1 MEIRRGRCVAGP
13 PEEIYVKAGEMVVLQ
28 CQRSSH
34 RLDHAPVIWTSES
47 KLPMDLSNMSPAEQ
61 RQMGL
66 LFFDTSLFI
75 LTASVNHQGNYSCS
89 QRNESE
95 KLWFRLT
102 VYTTLTTEL
111 EHKTWYRMICYTQE
125 SCTLSCSDVNIPP
138 SNNPYFTSYDII
150 WHKEGKSAQ
159 KVKSYFSS
167 VEETDS
173 GVYTCTRPYLFDG
186 QIYNMSHTLELDV
199 QPSQRNKH
207 AMISYPGANEIIYVD
222 VGSPAVIK
230 CEAVSY
236 SEPSLM
242 FWMSGKTFVEKN
254 DSFPVF
260 SNYTR
265 ENLIEGVKN
274 TVNLVFKEVTE
285 EDLSNNYTCKMQYFP
300 LSIFV
305 TITLAKKVQGSHLPV
320 ALCPVV
326 IMAIMAATVSVY
338 VKFKIELILFL
349 RNTLGCHRKTSG
361 PRTTTIQ
368 QNYRVVEGEMFL
380 MPCTNN
386 KVTWHKMRAERGENG
401 DFFFDCG
408 TEFLTQANHSGNYT
422 LLNGTMFLY
431 LQVMD
436 KHRLPCYKDE
446 EAVVTLIARAGGTI
460 PCPGFNCTLS
470 TSVTW
475 YKVRQRQTYSRF
487 DVTETPG
494 CSFSQGDKSISKMH
508 RANCVRNGGL
518 QLCTVSQ
525 HDTGRYFC
533 DKHFVEQGVQWTFR
547 RPVAVTAIPFEKVS
561 ASPRITLPDDSAPQE
576 VELEE
581 RHTLSCL
588 VHFPF
593 EVNFSPQ
600 VQWYMNEGDEGGKR
614 NLMQT
619 ESQRCNRVTFEE
631 YLVTTKALIQQVTAL
646 HLKHTYTC
654 MASNSAGNSSVTV
667 KLKMKT
673 KEKWPSLISYPI
685 ASLLLLA
692 GVAIVLRVKWLELQL
707 IYISRLQSEKVDA
720 DEKEFD
726 VFFSY
731 VWTSPHYE
739 AAGLTR
745 SAQSSPNS
753 HDSPSTFEPFNLEHV
768 IDNLRPPEVVIPMVL
783 EDLWG
788 YRLCLTERDML
799 PGGAYTNDVVHAI
812 RRSQILI
819 CVVSADYLSNSNAV
833 FVLESGIQV
842 LLQSSTLKILLIRT
856 SRTSACFEQLD
867 SPLPSVVQRALK
879 VLPSLDWNLGQTE
892 SATGNFWRSLKKALP
907 KHRVRSVT
915 RVISHDPFGN
925 DLRDQ
930 DLRIEMH

>member
-1 MEIRRGRCVAGP
+1 MQTGYI
-13 PEEIYVKAGEMVVLQ
+13 
-28 CQRSSH
+28 
-34 RLDHAPVIWTSES
+34 
-47 KLPMDLSNMSPAEQ
+47 
-61 RQMGL
+61 L
-66 LFFDTSLFI
+66 LFGVFPIFLEGCC
-75 LTASVNHQGNYSCS
+75 VNSN
-89 QRNESE
+89 QRD
-95 KLWFRLT
+95 
-102 VYTTLTTEL
+102 
-111 EHKTWYRMICYTQE
+111 KT
-125 SCTLSCSDVNIPP
+125 
-138 SNNPYFTSYDII
+138 
-150 WHKEGKSAQ
+150 
-159 KVKSYFSS
+159 
-167 VEETDS
+167 
-173 GVYTCTRPYLFDG
+173 
-186 QIYNMSHTLELDV
+186 
-199 QPSQRNKH
+199 
-207 AMISYPGANEIIYVD
+207 
-222 VGSPAVIK
+222 
-230 CEAVSY
+230 
-236 SEPSLM
+236 
-242 FWMSGKTFVEKN
+242 
-254 DSFPVF
+254 
-260 SNYTR
+260 
-265 ENLIEGVKN
+265 
-274 TVNLVFKEVTE
+274 
-285 EDLSNNYTCKMQYFP
+285 
-300 LSIFV
+300 
-305 TITLAKKVQGSHLPV
+305 
-320 ALCPVV
+320 
-326 IMAIMAATVSVY
+326 
-338 VKFKIELILFL
+338 
-349 RNTLGCHRKTSG
+349 G

-368 QNYRVVEGEMFL
+368 QHYRVVEGEMFL

-422 LLNGTMFLY
+422 LLNGIPFVLSNGSTMFLY

-446 EAVVTLIARAGGTI
+446 EAVVTLIAGAGGTI

-475 YKVRQRQTYSRF
+475 YK
-487 DVTETPG
+487 G
-494 CSFSQGDKSISKMH
+494 NKSISKMH
-508 RANCVRNGGL
+508 RANCVKNGGL

-547 RPVAVTAIPFEKVS
+547 RPVAVTAIPFEEVS
-561 ASPRITLPDDSAPQE
+561 ASPRITLPDESAPQE
-576 VELEE
+576 VELGE

-588 VHFPF
+588 VHFPY

-600 VQWYMNEGDEGGKR
+600 VQWYMNYGDKGGKR

-619 ESQRCNRVTFEE
+619 ESQQCNRVTFEE
-631 YLVTTKALIQQVTAL
+631 YLVTTEALIQQVTAL

-654 MASNSAGNSSVTV
+654 MASNSAGISNVTV
-667 KLKMKT
+667 KLKKKI

-692 GVAIVLRVKWLELQL
+692 GIAIVLRVKWLELQL

-731 VWTSPHYE
+731 VWTSPHHE

-753 HDSPSTFEPFNLEHV
+753 HDSPSPFEPFNLEHV

-788 YRLCLTERDML
+788 YRLCLMERDMP
-799 PGGAYTNDVVHAI
+799 PGGAYANDVVHAI

-856 SRTSACFEQLD
+856 SRTSACFEQPD

-907 KHRVRSVT
+907 KHRVRS
-915 RVISHDPFGN
+915 HFP
-925 DLRDQ
+925 
-930 DLRIEMH
+930 